1 MKHLTIFNDIDTLTY
16 AYKIAEMKSQK
27 EREKYLE
34 DVDEKFYDMLYLLSM
49 QMGICN
55 TIARLSTREKRKK
68 AWEELPDHNKA
79 LKSMKGIVYNR
90 VVRKFKRK

>member
-1 MKHLTIFNDIDTLTY
+1 MKHVTEFGDIDTLSY
-16 AYKIAEMKSQK
+16 AYHIARLDSQD
-27 EREKYLE
+27 ERKKYLE
-34 DVDEKFYDMLYLLSM
+34 DVDEKFYDLLYLLSM

-68 AWEELPDHNKA
+68 AWEELPDHTRS
-79 LKSMKGIVYNR
+79 LKSMKGMVYSR

>member
-1 MKHLTIFNDIDTLTY
+1 
-16 AYKIAEMKSQK
+16 
-27 EREKYLE
+27 
-34 DVDEKFYDMLYLLSM
+34 MLYLLSM

>member
-1 MKHLTIFNDIDTLTY
+1 VKHLTIFNDIDTLTY
-16 AYKIAEMKSQK
+16 AYKIAKMESQK

-34 DVDEKFYDMLYLLSM
+34 DVDEKFYDLLYLLSM

-68 AWEELPDHNKA
+68 AWEELPDHTRS
-79 LKSMKGIVYNR
+79 LKSMKGMVYSR

>member
-1 MKHLTIFNDIDTLTY
+1 VKHVTVFGDIDLLSY
-16 AYKIAEMKSQK
+16 ANEIASMPSHADRK
-27 EREKYLE
+27 KYLE
-34 DVDEKFYDMLYLLSM
+34 DVDEKFYDLLYLLSM

-68 AWEELPDHNKA
+68 AWEELPDHTRS
-79 LKSMKGIVYNR
+79 LKSMKGMVYSR